1 MKKLLF
7 ILVTVCV
14 IIAGALTVNADTG
27 SERRWFFMDEEFSGL
42 PTSLSGDVTVNGLT
56 LSKGLR
62 VLDASKR
69 IRGISLKKQVNTLD
83 NGSKTNGYIK
93 FYVNGN
99 TDIHILAGLDSE
111 TGNGPARNITVY
123 SESNNQTVNIAVQKI
138 NDYKYEYR
146 GGAGY
151 VYIYTAGGYLRL
163 FGITAKDYSADEY
176 APIGDN
182 EKKEWDFNNYC
193 TMGKLSTNKDIDGL
207 SVYATSSCTV
217 ELNSSII
224 YSYYGDV
231 RNGYIN
237 LSGTG
242 KYEGRFI
249 KFSVPRNS
257 DIYITARSG
266 DGVSDRNLIVRNPY
280 YGMPDTDIEKTS
292 GISDYIDDTCLTVSG
307 ELNTQKISYYGNGE
321 DFELYSSDSAIR
333 IYKITIVPRVNK
345 ITASKTW
352 DISKNSYFS
361 AGSYENTVID
371 NLSLY
376 KASVQNYNGTGY
388 TKRLAIK
395 SDINSKAG
403 KLKFNISDSSG
414 TRGEAVKRTVHIKA
428 NTELAGTLLVLLN
441 SEDYLIGCAELS
453 TDIKDYAFDYTG
465 TYDEISIC
473 TYYPGNLH
481 GGYSYFYSIDNGTAE
496 ITGPNDTQRTV
507 SVTAGNTY
515 QYYFTGENINADKLT
530 YKITYNENALTPKYI
545 GYGDGTDKYSSDGI
559 NIIKNSGGEIIYT
572 IDKSYTKWTGVT
584 VSVIFEAK
592 STGNTTIGFLA
603 EINK

>member
-7 ILVTVCV
+7 ILVIVCV
-14 IIAGALTVNADTG
+14 IIAGASAVNADTG
-27 SERRWFFMDEEFSGL
+27 NERRWFFMDEEFSGL
-42 PTSLSGDVTVNGLT
+42 PTSLTGDVTVNGLT

-111 TGNGPARNITVY
+111 TGSGPARNITVY
-123 SESNNQTVNIAVQKI
+123 SEGNNQTVNIAVQKI

-163 FGITAKDYSADEY
+163 FGITAKDYVADEY
-176 APIGDN
+176 APLGDN

-207 SVYATSSCTV
+207 SVYATGSCTV
-217 ELNSSII
+217 ELNSSVI

-231 RNGYIN
+231 RSGYIN

-242 KYEGRFI
+242 KYEGRYI

-266 DGVSDRNLIVRNPY
+266 DGVSNRNLIVRNPY

-292 GISDYIDDTCLTVSG
+292 GISDYINDTCLTVSG
-307 ELNTQKISYYGNGE
+307 ELNTKKISYYGNGE
-321 DFELYSSDSAIR
+321 DFELYSSYSGIR
-333 IYKITIVPRVNK
+333 IYKITIVPRVSK
-345 ITASKTW
+345 TTASKTW

-361 AGSYENTVID
+361 AGNYDNTVID
-371 NLSLY
+371 SLSLY

-395 SDINSKAG
+395 SDINSRAG

-428 NTELAGTLLVLLN
+428 NTELVGTLLVLLN

-453 TDIKDYAFDYTG
+453 SDIKDYAFDYTG

-515 QYYFTGENINADKLT
+515 QYYFTGENISADKLT

-545 GYGDGTDKYSSDGI
+545 GYGDGTDKYSNDGI

-584 VSVIFEAK
+584 ISVIFEAK

-603 EINK
+603 EVNK

>member
-7 ILVTVCV
+7 ILVIVCV
-14 IIAGALTVNADTG
+14 IIAGASAVNADTG
-27 SERRWFFMDEEFSGL
+27 NERRWFFMDEEFSGV
-42 PTSLSGDVTVNGLT
+42 PTSLTGDVTVNGLT

-123 SESNNQTVNIAVQKI
+123 SEGNNQTVNIAVQKI

-163 FGITAKDYSADEY
+163 FGITAKDYVADEY
-176 APIGDN
+176 APLGDN

-193 TMGKLSTNKDIDGL
+193 TMGKISTNKDIDGL
-207 SVYATSSCTV
+207 SVYATGSCTV
-217 ELNSSII
+217 ELNSSVI

-231 RNGYIN
+231 RSGYIN

-242 KYEGRFI
+242 KYEGRYI

-321 DFELYSSDSAIR
+321 DFELYSSYSGIR
-333 IYKITIVPRVNK
+333 IYKITIVPRVSK
-345 ITASKTW
+345 TTASKTW

-361 AGSYENTVID
+361 AGSYDNTVID
-371 NLSLY
+371 SLSLY
-376 KASVQNYNGTGY
+376 KASVLNYNGTGY

-395 SDINSKAG
+395 SDINSRAG

-414 TRGEAVKRTVHIKA
+414 TRGDVVKRTVHIKA

-453 TDIKDYAFDYTG
+453 SDIKDYVFDYTG

-515 QYYFTGENINADKLT
+515 QYYFTGENISADKLT

-545 GYGDGTDKYSSDGI
+545 GYGDGTDKYSSGGI

-603 EINK
+603 EVNK

>member
-7 ILVTVCV
+7 ILVIVCV
-14 IIAGALTVNADTG
+14 IIAGASAVNADTG
-27 SERRWFFMDEEFSGL
+27 NERRWFFMDEEFSGL
-42 PTSLSGDVTVNGLT
+42 PTSLTGDVTVNGLT

-62 VLDASKR
+62 VLDAEKC
-69 IRGISLKKQVNTLD
+69 IRGIYLKKKVNTID

-123 SESNNQTVNIAVQKI
+123 SEGNNQTVNIAVQKI

-163 FGITAKDYSADEY
+163 FGITAKDYVADEY
-176 APIGDN
+176 APLGDN
-182 EKKEWDFNNYC
+182 EKKEWDFNNYY
-193 TMGKLSTNKDIDGL
+193 TMGKLSANKDIDGL
-207 SVYATSSCTV
+207 SVYATEKYTV
-217 ELNSSII
+217 ELNSSTI

-242 KYEGRFI
+242 KYDGRFI

-266 DGVSDRNLIVRNPY
+266 DGVSNRKLIVRNPY

-321 DFELYSSDSAIR
+321 DFELYSSDSGIR

-345 ITASKTW
+345 TTASKTW

-361 AGSYENTVID
+361 AGSYDNTVID
-371 NLSLY
+371 SLSLY
-376 KASVQNYNGTGY
+376 KASVQNYNGAGY

-403 KLKFNISDSSG
+403 RLKFKISDSSG

-428 NTELAGTLLVLLN
+428 NTELEGTLLVLLN

-453 TDIKDYAFDYTG
+453 SDIKDYVFDYTG

-473 TYYPGNLH
+473 TYYTRNLQRK
-481 GGYSYFYSIDNGTAE
+481 YSYFYSIDNGTAE
-496 ITGPNDTQRTV
+496 TTGPNDTQRTV

-515 QYYFTGENINADKLT
+515 QYYFTGENISADKLT

-545 GYGDGTDKYSSDGI
+545 GYGDGTDKYSNDGI

>member
-1 MKKLLF
+1 M
-7 ILVTVCV
+7 
-14 IIAGALTVNADTG
+14 
-27 SERRWFFMDEEFSGL
+27 
-42 PTSLSGDVTVNGLT
+42 
-56 LSKGLR
+56 
-62 VLDASKR
+62 
-69 IRGISLKKQVNTLD
+69 
-83 NGSKTNGYIK
+83 
-93 FYVNGN
+93 
-99 TDIHILAGLDSE
+99 
-111 TGNGPARNITVY
+111 
-123 SESNNQTVNIAVQKI
+123 
-138 NDYKYEYR
+138 
-146 GGAGY
+146 
-151 VYIYTAGGYLRL
+151 
-163 FGITAKDYSADEY
+163 
-176 APIGDN
+176 
-182 EKKEWDFNNYC
+182 
-193 TMGKLSTNKDIDGL
+193 
-207 SVYATSSCTV
+207 
-217 ELNSSII
+217 
-224 YSYYGDV
+224 
-231 RNGYIN
+231 
-237 LSGTG
+237 
-242 KYEGRFI
+242 
-249 KFSVPRNS
+249 
-257 DIYITARSG
+257 
-266 DGVSDRNLIVRNPY
+266 
-280 YGMPDTDIEKTS
+280 
-292 GISDYIDDTCLTVSG
+292 
-307 ELNTQKISYYGNGE
+307 
-321 DFELYSSDSAIR
+321 
-333 IYKITIVPRVNK
+333 NK

-403 KLKFNISDSSG
+403 RLKFKISDSSG

-428 NTELAGTLLVLLN
+428 NTELEGTLLVLLN

-453 TDIKDYAFDYTG
+453 SDIKDYAFDYTG

-473 TYYPGNLH
+473 TYYTRNLQRK
-481 GGYSYFYSIDNGTAE
+481 YSYFYSIDNGVAE
-496 ITGPNDTQRTV
+496 TTGPNDTQRTV

>member
-123 SESNNQTVNIAVQKI
+123 SESNNQTVNISVQKI

-224 YSYYGDV
+224 YSFYGDV
-231 RNGYIN
+231 RSGYIN

-403 KLKFNISDSSG
+403 RLKFNISDSSG
-414 TRGEAVKRTVHIKA
+414 TMGEAVKRTVHIKA

-453 TDIKDYAFDYTG
+453 TDIKDYVFDYTG

-545 GYGDGTDKYSSDGI
+545 GYGDGTDKYSIDGI